1 MANRN
6 PWGMRNTIFI
16 QGYTLVKPVII
27 ISLDFSLIRDEL
39 ALHFHIMG
47 AAFSLVTGE
56 ALEITK

>member
-39 ALHFHIMG
+39 PLHFHIMG
-47 AAFSLVTGE
+47 AFFSFVAEE
-56 ALEITK
+56 ALEIIK